1 MGGPF
6 SGAIAVD
13 KIQLIKVNNLTLQGP
28 LALFVKRC
36 VKKGYLGIFSERELL
51 CSSRPVKAHYRGGQG
66 RLGYQ
71 FDHLASPNS
80 DATSDDD

>member
-13 KIQLIKVNNLTLQGP
+13 KIQLIKVNNVTLQP

-36 VKKGYLGIFSERELL
+36 VKKGYLGIFSKRELL

>member
-6 SGAIAVD
+6 SRAIAVD
-13 KIQLIKVNNLTLQGP
+13 KIQLIKVNNLKLQP

-36 VKKGYLGIFSERELL
+36 GVKKGYLGIFSERELL

-80 DATSDDD
+80 DAKSDDD